1 MIKTL
6 SLKDF
11 EKYADNI
18 YEAIIVLGKRARQ
31 INDEQKQLLHREEEE
46 YDDYDEELPD
56 GELLDV
62 DYLKLPK
69 PTTLALEEFLAGK
82 IQFKYKEVAKKLPK
96 KYHIKMFKK
105 CNSTR

>member
-11 EKYADNI
+11 DKYAENI
-18 YEAIIVLGKRARQ
+18 YEAIIILAKRARQ

-56 GELLDV
+56 SELLDV

-69 PTTLALEEFLAGK
+69 PTTLALEEFLTGK
-82 IQFKYKEVAKKLPK
+82 IHFKYKEVDKEEEKE
-96 KYHIKMFKK
+96 
-105 CNSTR
+105 N